1 MVFENTNQK
10 IMNAMKTL
18 RQFALALTLFGV
30 LLSGCKSM
38 NRTQKGAV
46 IGVAGGGAIGAVVG
60 KALGNTAMGAIVGA
74 TVGGVTGAVI
84 GRKMDKQAEEMK
96 KVLGD
101 AEVKRVGE
109 GIVIEFKDKVLFG
122 YDRSDLNDQ
131 ARSNLG
137 KLANVLQK
145 YPDTN
150 IEILGHTDDKGTD
163 SYNQGLSERR
173 ANSAASYLRTQ
184 GVVSSRISTRGL
196 GESDPK
202 VANDTDT
209 NRAENRRVEFVITAN
224 QKMVDDAE
232 RESNQR

>member
-1 MVFENTNQK
+1 
-10 IMNAMKTL
+10 MKTI
-18 RQFALALTLFGV
+18 RQLALILSLMGLV
-30 LLSGCKSM
+30 ASGCKTM
-38 NRTQKGAV
+38 NRSQKGAV
-46 IGVAGGGAIGAVVG
+46 IGAAGGGVIGGVVG
-60 KALGNTAMGAIVGA
+60 RAMGNTAMGAIVGA
-74 TVGGVTGAVI
+74 TVGGVAGAVI

-96 KVLGD
+96 EVLGD

-122 YDRSDLNDQ
+122 FDQSDLGTT
-131 ARSNLG
+131 ARANLD
-137 KLANVLQK
+137 KLANVLKK

-173 ANSAASYLRTQ
+173 ANSAGAYLRSQ
-184 GVVSSRISTRGL
+184 GIASSRISTRGL

-202 VANDTDT
+202 VANDTEA

-224 QKMVDDAE
+224 QKMKDDAK
-232 RESNQR
+232 REAGQR